1 MRIPSSALHYPGA
14 QGDKFM
20 LESGTRTLDAS
31 ILERESR
38 VRKAQRAE
46 RILGLVLW
54 IGFAMTVLVFAR
66 V

>member
-1 MRIPSSALHYPGA
+1 
-14 QGDKFM
+14 M
-20 LESGTRTLDAS
+20 LDTGTRNATAV

-46 RILGLVLW
+46 RLLGFVLW
-54 IGFAMTVLVFAR
+54 IGFAMTVLFFSR

>member
-1 MRIPSSALHYPGA
+1 
-14 QGDKFM
+14 M
-20 LESGTRTLDAS
+20 LEAGTRELQAV

-38 VRKAQRAE
+38 VRRTQRAE

-54 IGFAMTVLVFAR
+54 IGFALTMLVCSR

>member
-1 MRIPSSALHYPGA
+1 M
-14 QGDKFM
+14 
-20 LESGTRTLDAS
+20 LDAATRNAQVAV
-31 ILERESR
+31 LERESR

-54 IGFAMTVLVFAR
+54 IGFAMTVLFFAR